1 MSEIINNKQL
11 INKKVINSTEQI
23 TKMTTTETKTM
34 EETIT
39 YLLLGMEEGNNMI
52 TFQQANSNY
61 QNNVSEE
68 IRDTPV
74 KF

>member
-1 MSEIINNKQL
+1 MSEIINHKQL
-11 INKKVINSTEQI
+11 INKKVINSTEHI

>member
-11 INKKVINSTEQI
+11 INKKVINSTEHI

-39 YLLLGMEEGNNMI
+39 YLLLGMEEGNTMI